1 MLTNVKQTIRSEK
14 EEKQVINER
23 ECNINGIKEVCVICA
38 GQVVQECVHF
48 DVLRE
53 LPFLEERVFSHVS
66 NRLLN
71 KHEYWHK
78 NGNIRLGYFVDLLV
92 QAREI
97 VVKYRKKEG
106 YPTSGIVIFP
116 NDEKGEIFITPNES
130 GKLSIKLATDA

>member
-1 MLTNVKQTIRSEK
+1 MSE
-14 EEKQVINER
+14 E
-23 ECNINGIKEVCVICA
+23 KEVCVIDA
-38 GQVVQECVHF
+38 GRVAQEWEFF
-48 DVLRE
+48 DVLLN

-78 NGNIRLGYFVDLLV
+78 NGDIRLGYFVDLLV

-97 VVKYRKKEG
+97 VINSRKKEG
-106 YPTSGIVIFP
+106 YPSSVFVGIVVFP

-130 GKLSIKLATDA
+130 GKLYIKLATDA